1 MFRFRPVLASSSLC
15 LLLLLL
21 LLSNSANKEAARLSR
36 RGAGKRA
43 CRYCLQGIV
52 PRRRVHRTKEHA
64 SPSQHLAL
72 LANRLVP
79 DKANRHKEQRAAKP
93 LWCKRRR
100 MRVSKVARLRMPVQ
114 QTVSRECGIYLISA
128 ACVMSVY

>member
-15 LLLLLL
+15 LLLLLLL

-52 PRRRVHRTKEHA
+52 PRRRVHRTKEPA

-100 MRVSKVARLRMPVQ
+100 MRVSKVARLRMSVQ

-128 ACVMSVY
+128 AA